1 MVEVNVLELKKELM
15 NLNKIV
21 EEYEKNNLNLFNE
34 IKNISFYWNDK
45 TAINFIEQMKSEE
58 YESKSIIKDL
68 LSKENLL
75 SYIYEEYID
84 IGKKIKYNVSDSK
97 KTIKLIDEYIEILND
112 IALSFSTLNIV
123 KENKN
128 AYEVEEIT
136 EKLNAI
142 KNTLVN
148 TKGQI
153 VRLSKKIERIED
165 IVMNKIN
172 NLEKIVISEFNC
184 DI

>member
-15 NLNKIV
+15 DLNKIID
-21 EEYEKNNLNLFNE
+21 EYEENNLNLFNE

-45 TAINFIEQMKSEE
+45 TAINFIEVMKIEE

-68 LSKENLL
+68 LSKKNLL

-112 IALSFSTLNIV
+112 VALSFSSLNIV

-128 AYEVEEIT
+128 TYEVEEIK
-136 EKLNAI
+136 EKLNNI
-142 KNTLVN
+142 KNTLIN
-148 TKGQI
+148 TKDQI
-153 VRLSKKIERIED
+153 ARLSKKIGKIED
-165 IVMNKIN
+165 IVVNKIN